1 MKNYLEVIVEDVE
14 TKDVKKFDVKTMHR
28 AMTICNKY
36 YNSHR
41 VMINR
46 VDEIYGVCEN
56 IFDNKDVID
65 GLKEME
71 DELNEAFQKGE
82 RKMTYTKLLE
92 WAEENTNMNLADV
105 ALAEMMDIVEE
116 ETGTYPRW
124 NDEVPQWILDNFGYK
139 K

>member
-14 TKDVKKFDVKTMHR
+14 TKDVKKFDVKTIHR
-28 AMTICNKY
+28 AMAICNKY

-65 GLKEME
+65 GHKEME
-71 DELNEAFQKGE
+71 NELNETF
-82 RKMTYTKLLE
+82 
-92 WAEENTNMNLADV
+92 
-105 ALAEMMDIVEE
+105 
-116 ETGTYPRW
+116 
-124 NDEVPQWILDNFGYK
+124 
-139 K
+139 